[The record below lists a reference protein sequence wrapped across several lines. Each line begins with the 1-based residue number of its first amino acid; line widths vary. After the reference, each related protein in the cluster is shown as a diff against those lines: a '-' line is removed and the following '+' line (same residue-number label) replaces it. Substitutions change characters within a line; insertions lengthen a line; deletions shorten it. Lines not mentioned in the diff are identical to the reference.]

1 MWQRLNGKEGNLE
14 EELLALQRESKA
26 LLGLRAEATKLRAG
40 IRLLQK
46 QKELKRATLI
56 RYASEQLLE
65 ETLRADLSIMR
76 LQKELSLKAA
86 LLEMERIFLVLES
99 ELRSTSTLTD
109 RLLPMV
115 ERYGTVRGNQKESQ
129 RNRLETFEMKIDL
142 DGFTL
147 APTFPLS
154 LAPQVEQDLRRMAA
168 LVQKD
173 LHAAVDEDRLHR
185 LENEIGDF
193 VLQLGLQ
200 GGNPDQESFSWA
212 RSREMIAISMDKV
225 GAGLSFTAKGIQLF
239 FQAAD
244 SPDPGPPMS

>member
-26 LLGLRAEATKLRAG
+26 LLGLRTEATKLRAG

-46 QKELKRATLI
+46 QKELKRAMLI
-56 RYASEQLLE
+56 RYASEHLLE

-115 ERYGTVRGNQKESQ
+115 ERYGTVCGAKEM
-129 RNRLETFEMKIDL
+129 RRDRKACPLT
-142 DGFTL
+142 
-147 APTFPLS
+147 PTPNNPPS
-154 LAPQVEQDLRRMAA
+154 LPQVEQDLRRMAA

-173 LHAAVDEDRLHR
+173 LHAAVDEERLHR
-185 LENEIGDF
+185 LESEIGDF

-200 GGNPDQESFSWA
+200 GGNPDQESFSCA
-212 RSREMIAISMDKV
+212 RSREMIAVSMSKV
-225 GAGLSFTAKGIQLF
+225 GAGLSFTAKGVQLF
-239 FQAAD
+239 FQANIEPFPRQHPA
-244 SPDPGPPMS
+244 S